1 MTKFIEEIVMAE
13 TTRYDETR
21 TIMEMLWDLTD
32 EERSEVKGILT
43 GMKIMKDQEKRK
55 WREEVKK
62 LNLTQSAE

>member
-1 MTKFIEEIVMAE
+1 MAE

-62 LNLTQSAE
+62 HNLTQSAE

>member
-1 MTKFIEEIVMAE
+1 MAE

-62 LNLTQSAE
+62 PNLTQSAE